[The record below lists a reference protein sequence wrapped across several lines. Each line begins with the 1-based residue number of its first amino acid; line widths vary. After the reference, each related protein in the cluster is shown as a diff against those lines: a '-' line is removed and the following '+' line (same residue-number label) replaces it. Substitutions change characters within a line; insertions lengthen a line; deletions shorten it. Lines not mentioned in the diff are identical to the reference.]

1 MTIDEQLRDIK
12 KEFRSC
18 MNGVLSAK
26 MREAG
31 MPYKVIFGVEY
42 PRLVSIVQE
51 FSPDRILAQTLWNE
65 NIRESKILATL
76 LMPFDEFLPEMA
88 DIWVDETPIA
98 EIAQMVV
105 MNLLWRQTWA
115 SEAAFQWMASDN
127 PMRQLYG
134 FLIMARL
141 LQAGGQLN
149 ERSLAELRDQAYS
162 SLPGADL
169 NLRKAIHSV
178 LDRLE

>member
-42 PRLVSIVQE
+42 PRLVSIAQE

-65 NIRESKILATL
+65 NIRESKILAPCSCLSMSSCQKWLT
-76 LMPFDEFLPEMA
+76 
-88 DIWVDETPIA
+88 
-98 EIAQMVV
+98 
-105 MNLLWRQTWA
+105 
-115 SEAAFQWMASDN
+115 
-127 PMRQLYG
+127 YG
-134 FLIMARL
+134 WTR
-141 LQAGGQLN
+141 
-149 ERSLAELRDQAYS
+149 R
-162 SLPGADL
+162 P
-169 NLRKAIHSV
+169 
-178 LDRLE
+178 

>member
-1 MTIDEQLRDIK
+1 MTIDEQIRDIK
-12 KEFRSC
+12 KEFRSS

-26 MREAG
+26 MRESG

-42 PRLVSIVQE
+42 PRLVSIAQE
-51 FSPDRILAQTLWNE
+51 FTPDRRLAQALWNE
-65 NIRESKILATL
+65 DIRESKILATL
-76 LMPFDEFLPEMA
+76 LIPPEAFLPEMA
-88 DIWVDETPIA
+88 DIWVDETPTAEVAQIA
-98 EIAQMVV
+98 A
-105 MNLLWRQTWA
+105 MNLLWRQSWA
-115 SEAAFQWMASDN
+115 SEAAFQWIASDN

-149 ERSLAELRDQAYS
+149 EKSLAELRDQASS

-169 NLRKAIHSV
+169 NLRKAIRAV
-178 LDRLE
+178 LDRLG